1 MSKLVEI
8 KDLVLRFYTYEGTV
22 KALEGINLFVKENET
37 LGIVGETGCGKT
49 MTGLSIL
56 NLIPSPGKIEGGK
69 VNFKTRDGTVNLLSL
84 DDSTMRKVRGK
95 EVSMVFQ
102 EPRSALNP
110 VYNVYEQ
117 VSEVFLQH
125 RKKELIQSA
134 LDQLEKDIQ
143 NVEAGSLK
151 GRIYRW
157 EKTIFNKM
165 LRNPNSFSL
174 KLLSKIPIANWYMRR
189 LKNEVRKAVVTILR
203 QMEIPDPERVADM
216 YPHELSGG
224 MQQRVVIA
232 IGLAC
237 NPILLVADEPTTS
250 LDVTV
255 QARILNLIR
264 RLKDRSKSSILYI
277 THDMGVIAEMC
288 DRVAVMYAG
297 SICEVGDVIE
307 IFKNPLHP
315 YTKALLESIPRPGTE
330 FKSIEGTVPNLV
342 EPPSGCRFHP
352 RCPMAMEICR
362 KVRPPILEVKKD
374 HFVSCHLLPVQA
386 R

>member
-1 MSKLVEI
+1 MSKLIEI
-8 KDLVLRFYTYEGTV
+8 EDLVLRFYTYEGVV
-22 KALEGINLFVKENET
+22 KALEGINLFVKEGET

-49 MTGLSIL
+49 MTGLSIFH
-56 NLIPSPGKIEGGK
+56 LIPSPGKIEGGK
-69 VNFKTRDGTVNLLSL
+69 VFFKTRDGPVDLLSL
-84 DDSTMRKVRGK
+84 KESDLRKIRGK
-95 EVSMVFQ
+95 DVSMVFQ

-110 VYNVYEQ
+110 VYTVNEQ

-143 NVEAGSLK
+143 SVETGSLK

-157 EKTIFNKM
+157 EKKIFNKM
-165 LRNPNSFSL
+165 LRNPDSFSL
-174 KLLSKIPIANWYMRR
+174 KILSKIPIANWHNRR
-189 LKNEVRKAVVTILR
+189 LKNEVRKAVVEILR
-203 QMEIPDPERVADM
+203 EMEIPDPERVADM

-232 IGLAC
+232 IALAC
-237 NPILLVADEPTTS
+237 NPTLLTADEPTTS

-255 QARILNLIR
+255 QARILDLMR
-264 RLKDRSKSSILYI
+264 RLKEKSKSSILYI

-297 SICEVGDVIE
+297 SICEAADVIE

-315 YTKALLESIPRPGTE
+315 YAKALLESIPRPGEE
-330 FKSIEGTVPNLV
+330 FKSIIGTVPNLID
-342 EPPSGCRFHP
+342 PPTGCRFHP
-352 RCPMAMEICR
+352 RCPMAREICR
-362 KVRPPILEVKKD
+362 KVKPNIIEVKKD
-374 HFVSCHLLPVQA
+374 HFVSCHLYPRHA
-386 R
+386 

>member
-1 MSKLVEI
+1 MSKLIEI
-8 KDLVLRFYTYEGTV
+8 EDLVLRFYTYEGVV
-22 KALEGINLFVKENET
+22 KALEGINLFVKEGET

-49 MTGLSIL
+49 MTGLSIFH
-56 NLIPSPGKIEGGK
+56 LIPSPGKIEGGK
-69 VNFKTRDGTVNLLSL
+69 VFFKTRDGPVDLLSL
-84 DDSTMRKVRGK
+84 KESDLRKIRGK
-95 EVSMVFQ
+95 DVSMVFQ

-110 VYNVYEQ
+110 VYTVNEQ

-143 NVEAGSLK
+143 SVETGSLK

-157 EKTIFNKM
+157 EKKIFNKM
-165 LRNPNSFSL
+165 LRNPDSFSL
-174 KLLSKIPIANWYMRR
+174 KILSKIPIANWHNRR
-189 LKNEVRKAVVTILR
+189 LKNEVRKAVVEILR
-203 QMEIPDPERVADM
+203 EMEIPDPERVADM

-232 IGLAC
+232 IALAC
-237 NPILLVADEPTTS
+237 NPTLLTADEPTTS

-255 QARILNLIR
+255 QARILDLMR
-264 RLKDRSKSSILYI
+264 RLKEKSKSSILYI

-297 SICEVGDVIE
+297 SICEAADVIE

-315 YTKALLESIPRPGTE
+315 YAKALLESIPRPGEE
-330 FKSIEGTVPNLV
+330 FKSIIGMVPNLID
-342 EPPSGCRFHP
+342 PPTGCRFHP
-352 RCPMAMEICR
+352 RCPMAREICR
-362 KVRPPILEVKKD
+362 KVKPNIVEVKKD
-374 HFVSCHLLPVQA
+374 HFVSCHLYPRHA
-386 R
+386 